1 LTVLPVL
8 DPKPLRD
15 LLEMGASAELAQE
28 LIALFQEDVPM
39 RLGLL
44 KAALDGGDAGQ
55 ALAEAHQLKGS
66 LGNLGLL
73 RFADLAARLEAQVR
87 SGRLDLAPALA
98 EAMPGAYEEAL
109 RALQEAFPA

>member
-1 LTVLPVL
+1 MTALPIL

-15 LLEMGASAELAQE
+15 LLEMGASAELVQE
-28 LIALFQEDVPM
+28 LIGLYQEDVPM
-39 RLGLL
+39 RVGLL
-44 KAALDGGDAGQ
+44 KAALASGDPGQ

-66 LGNLGLL
+66 LGNLGLS

-87 SGRLDLAPALA
+87 DGHLDLAPALV

-109 RALQEAFPA
+109 RALLEAFPA